1 MGATKK
7 CLCAFVR
14 KYFEGRELLEK
25 QVAGLRLNGG
35 ERDALLDPAND
46 KEPCNFRIVYVGN
59 AGDHRHRLERQIE
72 IGRVA
77 GKPVAVVTL
86 RCDADNGD
94 WLRVDAE
101 RASDD
106 AGIRGVVVRPRVVA
120 HDGSKGS
127 DLADARSAADIR
139 IPLPSRTAPQTAA
152 APF

>member
-14 KYFEGRELLEK
+14 KYFEGKELLKK
-25 QVAGLRLNGG
+25 QGAGLRLNSG
-35 ERDALLDPAND
+35 ERDAMLDAAGAT
-46 KEPCNFRIVYVGN
+46 EPCTIRIVYVGN
-59 AGDHRHRLERQIE
+59 AEDHRHRLERQIE

-77 GKPVAVVTL
+77 GKPVAVVAL
-86 RCDADNGD
+86 RGDADNGD

-120 HDGSKGS
+120 HDGSKGGA
-127 DLADARSAADIR
+127 LGVVR
-139 IPLPSRTAPQTAA
+139 
-152 APF
+152 